1 MKGLVSDTNLK
12 AIGNA
17 IREKTGKTATIKVA
31 DMAEEIKSIK
41 TRPMFIIKKADG
53 TNKPVWSIV
62 SSKDKPEGADVWT
75 KGV

>member
-1 MKGLVSDTNLK
+1 MKGLVSDTHLT

-17 IREKTGKTATIKVA
+17 IRDKTGKTEKIKVA
-31 DMAEEIKSIK
+31 DMAEEIKSIQTK
-41 TRPMFIIKKADG
+41 PKYIIKKADG

>member
-1 MKGLVSDTNLK
+1 MKGLVSDTNLI

-17 IREKTGKTATIKVA
+17 IRDKTGKTAKIKVA

-41 TRPMFIIKKADG
+41 TRPKFIIKKADG

-62 SSKDKPEGADVWT
+62 SSKDKPEGADVWA

>member
-41 TRPMFIIKKADG
+41 TRPKFIIKKADG
-53 TNKPVWSIV
+53 TNKPVWCRITIHVLHIENMKSEI
-62 SSKDKPEGADVWT
+62 SL
-75 KGV
+75 

>member
-41 TRPMFIIKKADG
+41 TRPKFI
-53 TNKPVWSIV
+53 
-62 SSKDKPEGADVWT
+62 SK
-75 KGV
+75 

>member
-17 IREKTGKTATIKVA
+17 IREKTGKTAKIKVA

-41 TRPMFIIKKADG
+41 TK
-53 TNKPVWSIV
+53 
-62 SSKDKPEGADVWT
+62 
-75 KGV
+75 